1 MNCEWFHRSYWKL
14 LALLHLMLFRLH
26 FYDFYV
32 IRFHVIIPLCMIR
45 RRDGKL
51 NLKNH
56 HQSRF
61 TFVRF
66 SALDSTPKHNPLIV
80 IAKGNYKSELPNPFR
95 ELFSSEFFFYAK
107 ISAFTI
113 CTYYSKWLLR
123 GEKVETTL
131 LNRALCAGSGL
142 NILIKSNSI
151 LPDWI
156 KN

>member
-95 ELFSSEFFFYAK
+95 ELFFQRIFLLCKNIRFHHLHILFKVAVARRKGRNDVVESSVMCRLRLEYFNK
-107 ISAFTI
+107 I
-113 CTYYSKWLLR
+113 
-123 GEKVETTL
+123 
-131 LNRALCAGSGL
+131 
-142 NILIKSNSI
+142 
-151 LPDWI
+151 
-156 KN
+156 